1 MSLSSVNMKQKAAY
15 ELTGGIGT
23 VMSIELDNRPTPF
36 PARQKIIFKCNK
48 YIN

>member
-1 MSLSSVNMKQKAAY
+1 MKQKSAY
-15 ELTGGIGT
+15 GLTGGIGN

-36 PARQKIIFKCNK
+36 PARYEKIVKCNK